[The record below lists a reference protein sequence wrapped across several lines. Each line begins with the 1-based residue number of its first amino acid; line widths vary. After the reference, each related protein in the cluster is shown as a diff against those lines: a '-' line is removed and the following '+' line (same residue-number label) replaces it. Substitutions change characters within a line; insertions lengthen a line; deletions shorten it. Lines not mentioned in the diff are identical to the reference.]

1 MSLRTFLLGLGL
13 TVGVG
18 GYPAPAPISDAEAVL
33 PPTPARLA
41 ELAKTAGT
49 DHWRASV
56 PLLRTAARTAYLRER
71 SEAANR
77 WFVVARWAAL
87 LAKSEAEFVPEWIKA
102 IEGARVERPNLASL
116 YATVNLPLGRWL
128 SPDLQR
134 WLVGNA
140 AFGDEFFSLLAPQD
154 HLPAAF
160 QILNALHRRDP
171 VKFARYSSLALAIAL
186 VHDVPPPPHWP
197 HGQVSATAL
206 PRKMNAPA
214 EIFDWWIAEDVA
226 GRTFHRLARLQA
238 DELKFV
244 VDAAAPLAEL
254 KWTQQVADFPLT
266 HLDRA
271 YTMVRYRQDRI
282 ANNHPI
288 WPGATYTLHDILQAG
303 GICVDQAYFATE
315 TGKARGVPTLF
326 FTGAGNDGRH
336 AWFGFLDTAQ
346 KWKLDVGRY
355 AEQRFVTGYALD
367 PQTWR
372 QISDHELKFLA
383 ERFRTL
389 PTFRQSAGHGAF
401 AEDFLA
407 TKDFAPAARA
417 ARKAVTLERRNLPAW
432 ETLLAAEAKLPRT
445 PRQIEAVLREAAL
458 AFQLYPDVAAG
469 FSNRVSVS
477 LRARGEASA
486 AEAEERDIARRNRSK
501 RGDLSAQQAREILL
515 RSMATDPVQAQERT
529 YQSVLA
535 SFGQGA
541 GIGFFDQVVVT
552 FVQHLVRLGHKP
564 AAERALVR
572 ARQTLKF
579 EPNSQLDEDYFRLLA
594 AVRGK

>member
-1 MSLRTFLLGLGL
+1 M
-13 TVGVG
+13 
-18 GYPAPAPISDAEAVL
+18 

-49 DHWRASV
+49 DQWRSSV
-56 PLLRTAARTAYLRER
+56 QVLRTAARTAYARER
-71 SEAANR
+71 NDAANR
-77 WFVVARWAAL
+77 WLLVARWAAL
-87 LAKSEAEFVPEWIKA
+87 LAKSEAEFVPEWAKA
-102 IEGARVERPNLASL
+102 IEGARVGHPNM
-116 YATVNLPLGRWL
+116 ATRYETADLPLGRWL

-154 HLPAAF
+154 HLPTAF

-197 HGQVSATAL
+197 HGQVSAKTL
-206 PRKMNAPA
+206 PRKMNTPSEA
-214 EIFDWWIAEDVA
+214 FDWWIAEDVA

-254 KWTQQVADFPLT
+254 KWTQQVADYPLS

-282 ANNHPI
+282 ANNNPV
-288 WPGATYTLHDILQAG
+288 WPGATYKLHDILKAG

-326 FTGAGNDGRH
+326 FTGAGDDGRH

-346 KWKLDVGRY
+346 KWKFDVGRY
-355 AEQRFVTGYALD
+355 AEQRFVTGHALD

-372 QISDHELKFLA
+372 RISDHELKFLA
-383 ERFRTL
+383 ERFRAL

-407 TKDFAPAARA
+407 TKDFEAASRA
-417 ARKAVTLERRNLPAW
+417 ARRAVTFERRNLPAW
-432 ETLLAAEAKLPRT
+432 ETLLAAEAELPRT

-458 AFQLYPDVAAG
+458 AFQVYPDVAAG
-469 FSNRVSVS
+469 FSSRVSAS
-477 LRARGEASA
+477 LRARGETSA
-486 AEAEERDIARRNRSK
+486 ADAEERNIAMRNRSK

-529 YQSVLA
+529 YQSLLV

-552 FVQHLVRLGHKP
+552 FVQHLVRLGNKP
-564 AAERALVR
+564 AAERALAR

-579 EPNSQLDEDYFRLLA
+579 EPNSQLDEDYVRLLA
-594 AVRGK
+594 VVRGK

>member
-18 GYPAPAPISDAEAVL
+18 GYPAPAPISDAEAFL

-49 DHWRASV
+49 DQWRSSV
-56 PLLRTAARTAYLRER
+56 QVLRTAARTAYARER
-71 SEAANR
+71 NDAANR
-77 WFVVARWAAL
+77 WLLVARWAAL
-87 LAKSEAEFVPEWIKA
+87 LAKSEAEFVPEWAKA
-102 IEGARVERPNLASL
+102 IEGARVGHPNMASR
-116 YATVNLPLGRWL
+116 YDTVNLPLGRRL

-154 HLPAAF
+154 NLPAAF
-160 QILNALHRRDP
+160 EILNALHRRDP

-206 PRKMNAPA
+206 PRKMNAPS
-214 EIFDWWIAEDVA
+214 EVFDWWIAEDVA
-226 GRTFHRLARLQA
+226 GRTFHRLSRLQA

-254 KWTQQVADFPLT
+254 KWTQQVADYPLS

-282 ANNHPI
+282 ANNNPV
-288 WPGATYTLHDILQAG
+288 WPGATYKLHDILKAG

-326 FTGAGNDGRH
+326 FTGAGDDGRH

-346 KWKLDVGRY
+346 KWKFDVGRY
-355 AEQRFVTGYALD
+355 AEQRFVTGHALD

-407 TKDFAPAARA
+407 TKDFEAASRA
-417 ARKAVTLERRNLPAW
+417 ARRAVTLERRNLPAW
-432 ETLLAAEAKLPRT
+432 ETLLAAEAELPRT

-458 AFQLYPDVAAG
+458 AFQVYPDVAAG
-469 FSNRVSVS
+469 FSSRVSAS
-477 LRARGEASA
+477 LRARGETSA
-486 AEAEERDIARRNRSK
+486 ADAEERDIALRNRSK

-515 RSMATDPVQAQERT
+515 RSMATDPVPAQERT
-529 YQSVLA
+529 YQSLLV

-552 FVQHLVRLGHKP
+552 FVQHLVRLGNKP

-579 EPNSQLDEDYFRLLA
+579 EPNSQLDEDYLRLLA

>member
-1 MSLRTFLLGLGL
+1 
-13 TVGVG
+13 
-18 GYPAPAPISDAEAVL
+18 VL
-33 PPTPARLA
+33 
-41 ELAKTAGT
+41 E
-49 DHWRASV
+49 W
-56 PLLRTAARTAYLRER
+56 
-71 SEAANR
+71 AN
-77 WFVVARWAAL
+77 
-87 LAKSEAEFVPEWIKA
+87 A
-102 IEGARVERPNLASL
+102 IEGARVGHPNMASR
-116 YATVNLPLGRWL
+116 YDTVDLPLGRRL

-154 HLPAAF
+154 NVPAAF

-206 PRKMNAPA
+206 PRKMNAPS
-214 EIFDWWIAEDVA
+214 EVFDWWIAEDVA
-226 GRTFHRLARLQA
+226 GRTFHRLSRLQA

-254 KWTQQVADFPLT
+254 KWTQQVADYPLS

-282 ANNHPI
+282 ANNNPV
-288 WPGATYTLHDILQAG
+288 WPGATYKLHDILKAG

-326 FTGAGNDGRH
+326 FTGAGDDGRH

-346 KWKLDVGRY
+346 KWKFDVGRY
-355 AEQRFVTGYALD
+355 AEQRFVTGHALD

-383 ERFRTL
+383 ERFRAL

-407 TKDFAPAARA
+407 TKDFEAASRA
-417 ARKAVTLERRNLPAW
+417 ARRAVTLERRNLPAW
-432 ETLLAAEAKLPRT
+432 ETLLAAEAELPRT

-458 AFQLYPDVAAG
+458 AFQVYPDVSAG
-469 FSNRVSVS
+469 FSNRVSAS
-477 LRARGEASA
+477 LRARGETSA
-486 AEAEERDIARRNRSK
+486 ADAEERDIALRNRSK

-529 YQSVLA
+529 YQSLLV

-552 FVQHLVRLGHKP
+552 FVQHLVRLGNKP
-564 AAERALVR
+564 AAERALAR

-579 EPNSQLDEDYFRLLA
+579 EPNSQLDEDYVRLLA

>member
-18 GYPAPAPISDAEAVL
+18 GYPAPAPISDAEAVM

-49 DHWRASV
+49 DHWRSSV

-77 WFVVARWAAL
+77 WLVVARWAAL
-87 LAKSEAEFVPEWIKA
+87 LAKSEAEFVPEWVKA
-102 IEGARVERPNLASL
+102 IEGARVERPNLASF
-116 YATVNLPLGRWL
+116 YDTVNLPLGRWL

-214 EIFDWWIAEDVA
+214 EVFDWWIAEDVA

-271 YTMVRYRQDRI
+271 YTMVRYRQDRV

>member
-87 LAKSEAEFVPEWIKA
+87 LAKSEAEFVLEWIKA
-102 IEGARVERPNLASL
+102 IEGARVGRPNLASL
-116 YATVNLPLGRWL
+116 YDTVNLPLGRWL

-154 HLPAAF
+154 HLPAVF
-160 QILNALHRRDP
+160 QLLNALHRRDP

-214 EIFDWWIAEDVA
+214 EVFDWWIAEDVA

-271 YTMVRYRQDRI
+271 YTMVRYRQDRV

-407 TKDFAPAARA
+407 TKDFAAAARA

-469 FSNRVSVS
+469 FSNRVSAS
-477 LRARGEASA
+477 LRARGETSA

-552 FVQHLVRLGHKP
+552 FVQHLVRLGNKP

>member
-1 MSLRTFLLGLGL
+1 MSLRTLLLVLGL
-13 TVGVG
+13 TAGVG
-18 GYPAPAPISDAEAVL
+18 GYSAPAPISEAEAVL

-41 ELAKTAGT
+41 ELAKAAGA
-49 DHWRASV
+49 DQWRSSV
-56 PLLRTAARTAYLRER
+56 PILRTAARTAYVRER
-71 SEAANR
+71 TDAANR
-77 WFVVARWAAL
+77 WLLVARWAAL
-87 LAKSEAEFVPEWIKA
+87 LAKTDAEFIPEWIKA
-102 IEGARVERPNLASL
+102 IEGARVGHPNM
-116 YATVNLPLGRWL
+116 ATRYDTADLPLGRWL

-134 WLVGNA
+134 WFVGNA

-154 HLPAAF
+154 NLPAVF

-171 VKFARYSSLALAIAL
+171 VKFARYPSLALAVAL
-186 VHDVPPPPHWP
+186 VHDVPPPPNWP
-197 HGQVSATAL
+197 HGQVSASAL
-206 PRKMNAPA
+206 PRKMNAPSA
-214 EIFDWWIAEDVA
+214 VFDWWIAEDTA
-226 GRTFHRLARLQA
+226 GRTFHRLTRLQA

-244 VDAAAPLAEL
+244 VDAAAPFAEL
-254 KWTQQVADFPLT
+254 KWTQQIADYPLS

-282 ANNHPI
+282 ANNHPV
-288 WPGATYTLHDILQAG
+288 WPGATYKLHDILKDG

-336 AWFGFLDTAQ
+336 AWFGFLDTGQ
-346 KWKLDVGRY
+346 QWKFDVGRY

-389 PTFRQSAGHGAF
+389 PTFRQSAGHSAF

-407 TKDFAPAARA
+407 TKDFEAAARA

-432 ETLLAAEAKLPRT
+432 ETLLAAESKLPRT
-445 PRQIEAVLREAAL
+445 PRQLEAVLREAAL
-458 AFQLYPDVAAG
+458 AFQSYPDVAAG
-469 FSNRVSVS
+469 FSNRVSAS
-477 LRARGEASA
+477 LRARGETSA
-486 AEAEERDIARRNRSK
+486 ADAEERDIARRNQSK

-515 RSMATDPVQAQERT
+515 RSMATDPVPAQERT
-529 YQSVLA
+529 YQSVLV

-552 FVQHLVRLGHKP
+552 FVQHLVRLGNKP
-564 AAERALVR
+564 AAERALAR

-579 EPNSQLDEDYFRLLA
+579 EPNSQLDEDYLRLLA
-594 AVRGK
+594 TVRGK

>member
-41 ELAKTAGT
+41 ALAKTAGT

-77 WFVVARWAAL
+77 WLVVARWAAV

-116 YATVNLPLGRWL
+116 YDTVNLPLGRWL

-154 HLPAAF
+154 HLPAVF

-206 PRKMNAPA
+206 PRKMNAPS
-214 EIFDWWIAEDVA
+214 EVFDWWIAEDVA

-254 KWTQQVADFPLT
+254 KWTQQVADYPLS

-282 ANNHPI
+282 ANNNPI

-407 TKDFAPAARA
+407 TKDFAAAARA

-469 FSNRVSVS
+469 FSNRVSAS
-477 LRARGEASA
+477 LRARGETSA

-529 YQSVLA
+529 YQSILA

-579 EPNSQLDEDYFRLLA
+579 EPNSQLDEDYLRLLA

>member
-1 MSLRTFLLGLGL
+1 MSVRTFLLGLGL

-18 GYPAPAPISDAEAVL
+18 GYPAPAPISDTEAVL

-41 ELAKTAGT
+41 ELAKAAGT
-49 DHWRASV
+49 DQWRASV

-77 WFVVARWAAL
+77 WLVVARWAAL

-102 IEGARVERPNLASL
+102 IEGARVGRPNLASL
-116 YATVNLPLGRWL
+116 YDTVNLPLGRWL

-160 QILNALHRRDP
+160 QILNALHGRDP

-206 PRKMNAPA
+206 PRKMNAPS
-214 EIFDWWIAEDVA
+214 EIFDWRIAEDVA

-254 KWTQQVADFPLT
+254 KWTQQVVDYPLS

-271 YTMVRYRQDRI
+271 YTMVRYRQDRM
-282 ANNHPI
+282 ANNHPV

-355 AEQRFVTGYALD
+355 AEQRFITGYALD

-389 PTFRQSAGHGAF
+389 PTFRQSAGHRAF

-407 TKDFAPAARA
+407 TKDFAAAARA

-469 FSNRVSVS
+469 FSNRVSAS
-477 LRARGEASA
+477 LRARGETSA
-486 AEAEERDIARRNRSK
+486 AEAEERDVARRNRSK

-572 ARQTLKF
+572 ARQALKF
-579 EPNSQLDEDYFRLLA
+579 EPNSQLDEDYLRLLA
-594 AVRGK
+594 AVRGS

>member
-1 MSLRTFLLGLGL
+1 MSLRTILLGLGL
-13 TVGVG
+13 TVGLG
-18 GYPAPAPISDAEAVL
+18 GSPAPAPISDAETVL

-41 ELAKTAGT
+41 ELAKTAGA
-49 DHWRASV
+49 DQWRSSV
-56 PLLRTAARTAYLRER
+56 PILRAAARTAYVRER
-71 SEAANR
+71 NDAANR
-77 WFVVARWAAL
+77 WLLVARWAAL
-87 LAKSEAEFVPEWIKA
+87 LAKSDAEFIPEWINA
-102 IEGARVERPNLASL
+102 IEGARVGHPNM
-116 YATVNLPLGRWL
+116 ATRYETADLPLGRWL

-154 HLPAAF
+154 NLPAAF

-197 HGQVSATAL
+197 HGQVSAKTL
-206 PRKMNAPA
+206 PRKMNTPSEA
-214 EIFDWWIAEDVA
+214 FDWWIAEDVA
-226 GRTFHRLARLQA
+226 GRTFHRLSRLQA

-254 KWTQQVADFPLT
+254 KWTQQVADYPLS

-282 ANNHPI
+282 ANNTPV
-288 WPGATYTLHDILQAG
+288 WPGATYKLHDILKAG

-326 FTGAGNDGRH
+326 FTGAGDDGRH

-346 KWKLDVGRY
+346 KWKFDVGRY
-355 AEQRFVTGYALD
+355 AEQRLVTGYALD
-367 PQTWR
+367 PQTWKK
-372 QISDHELKFLA
+372 ISDHELMFLA

-401 AEDFLA
+401 AEDFFA
-407 TKDFAPAARA
+407 TKDFEAAARA
-417 ARKAVTLERRNLPAW
+417 ARRAVTLERRNLPAW
-432 ETLLAAEAKLPRT
+432 ETLLAAEAELPRT

-469 FSNRVSVS
+469 FSNRVSAS
-477 LRARGEASA
+477 LRARGETSA
-486 AEAEERDIARRNRSK
+486 ADAEERDVARRNRSK
-501 RGDLSAQQAREILL
+501 RGDLSAQQARDILL
-515 RSMATDPVQAQERT
+515 RSMASDPVPAQERT
-529 YQSVLA
+529 YQSLLA
-535 SFGQGA
+535 SFGPGA
-541 GIGFFDQVVVT
+541 GIGFFDHVVVT
-552 FVQHLVRLGHKP
+552 FVQHLIRLGNKP

-579 EPNSQLDEDYFRLLA
+579 EPNSQLDEDYLRLLA

>member
-1 MSLRTFLLGLGL
+1 L
-13 TVGVG
+13 
-18 GYPAPAPISDAEAVL
+18 
-33 PPTPARLA
+33 
-41 ELAKTAGT
+41 
-49 DHWRASV
+49 
-56 PLLRTAARTAYLRER
+56 
-71 SEAANR
+71 
-77 WFVVARWAAL
+77 VARWAAL
-87 LAKSEAEFVPEWIKA
+87 LAKSEAEFVLEWAKA
-102 IEGARVERPNLASL
+102 IEGARVGHPNMASR
-116 YATVNLPLGRWL
+116 YDTVDLPLGRRL

-134 WLVGNA
+134 WLVGHA

-154 HLPAAF
+154 NVPAAF

-206 PRKMNAPA
+206 PRKMNAPS
-214 EIFDWWIAEDVA
+214 EVFDWWIAEDVA
-226 GRTFHRLARLQA
+226 GRTFHRLSRLQA

-254 KWTQQVADFPLT
+254 KWTQQVADYPLS

-282 ANNHPI
+282 ANNNPV
-288 WPGATYTLHDILQAG
+288 WPGATYKLHDILKAG

-326 FTGAGNDGRH
+326 FTGAGDDGRH

-346 KWKLDVGRY
+346 KWKFDVGRY
-355 AEQRFVTGYALD
+355 AEQRFVTGHALD

-407 TKDFAPAARA
+407 TKDFEAAARA

-432 ETLLAAEAKLPRT
+432 ETLLAAEAELPRT

-458 AFQLYPDVAAG
+458 AFQVYPDVSAG
-469 FSNRVSVS
+469 FSNRVSAS
-477 LRARGEASA
+477 LRARGETSA
-486 AEAEERDIARRNRSK
+486 ADAEERDIARRNRSK
-501 RGDLSAQQAREILL
+501 RGDLSAQQAREVLL

-529 YQSVLA
+529 YQSLLV

-552 FVQHLVRLGHKP
+552 FVQHLVRLGNKP

-579 EPNSQLDEDYFRLLA
+579 EPNSQLDEDYVRLLA

>member
-77 WFVVARWAAL
+77 WFVVARWAAV

-116 YATVNLPLGRWL
+116 YDTVNLPLGRWL

-154 HLPAAF
+154 HLPAVF
-160 QILNALHRRDP
+160 QLLNALHRRDP

-214 EIFDWWIAEDVA
+214 EVFDWWIAEDVA

-271 YTMVRYRQDRI
+271 YTMVRYRQDRV
-282 ANNHPI
+282 ANNQPVWH
-288 WPGATYTLHDILQAG
+288 GATYTLHDILQAG

-389 PTFRQSAGHGAF
+389 PTFRLSAGHGAF

-407 TKDFAPAARA
+407 TKDFAAAARA

-469 FSNRVSVS
+469 FSNRVSAS
-477 LRARGEASA
+477 LRARGETSA
-486 AEAEERDIARRNRSK
+486 AEAEERDVARRNRSK

>member
-102 IEGARVERPNLASL
+102 IEGARVGRPNLASL
-116 YATVNLPLGRWL
+116 YDTVNLPLGRWL

-154 HLPAAF
+154 HLPAVF
-160 QILNALHRRDP
+160 QLLNALHRRDP

-214 EIFDWWIAEDVA
+214 EVFDWWIAEDVA

-271 YTMVRYRQDRI
+271 YTMVRYRQDRV

-407 TKDFAPAARA
+407 TKDFAAAARA

-469 FSNRVSVS
+469 FSNRVSAS
-477 LRARGEASA
+477 LRARGETSA

-552 FVQHLVRLGHKP
+552 FVQHLVRLGNKP